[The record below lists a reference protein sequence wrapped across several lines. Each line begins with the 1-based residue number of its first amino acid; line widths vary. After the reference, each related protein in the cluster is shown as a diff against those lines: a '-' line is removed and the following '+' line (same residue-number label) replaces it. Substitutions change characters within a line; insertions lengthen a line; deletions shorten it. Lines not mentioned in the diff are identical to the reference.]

1 MLGDYVVIHG
11 NRFIFSNSIAFN
23 DLADYTIS
31 LSPDIGLLPPSEI
44 VSTPSLFVDGSPYS
58 TMEST
63 AEGLGFSLHTRKA
76 LQDPELWNN
85 SIDTIRNEI
94 LSGEDFLGNPINEST
109 FKFLITDRVNY
120 RVSSD
125 LFPGS
130 KNYLATFKDCIYM
143 SLVYDT
149 GFIVFDNNFDL
160 KIFDEEINSLVAD
173 HQLLY
178 FNDSENIVETV
189 AKRIQDSFY
198 PEERNKIPVEDI
210 YNLINKKQWILI
222 KSILL
227 QLMVKKTPTSPWTII
242 EHLKLE
248 SDEVSN
254 QIVENSDHGEKT
266 ADKIAKSQN
275 NKDIVIFDLG
285 MLYELDDNI
294 AEAIYI
300 DTCDQLELTP
310 NVRAFQLLRN
320 SIISEFTDAIGFADI
335 PEQYNN
341 VLQMIGRIVL
351 KKTKIYLDTE
361 LDSIGWNNLAHATL
375 LSSVNLMSNDAM
387 DWRKYDTIA
396 DIIQDISK

>member
-1 MLGDYVVIHG
+1 
-11 NRFIFSNSIAFN
+11 
-23 DLADYTIS
+23 
-31 LSPDIGLLPPSEI
+31 
-44 VSTPSLFVDGSPYS
+44 
-58 TMEST
+58 MEST

-94 LSGEDFLGNPINEST
+94 LAGEDFLGNPINEST

-125 LFPGS
+125 LFEGS

-143 SLVYDT
+143 SLVFDS
-149 GFIVFDNNFDL
+149 GFAVFDNNFDL
-160 KIFDEEINSLVAD
+160 NIFDQEVNDLVAD

-198 PEERNKIPVEDI
+198 PEERNKITVEEI
-210 YNLINKKQWILI
+210 YNLIDKKQWILI
-222 KSILL
+222 KQILL
-227 QLMVKKTPTSPWTII
+227 QLMTSDVPTSPWTII
-242 EHLKLE
+242 EYLRNTVFGQ
-248 SDEVSN
+248 EVSK
-254 QIVENSDHGEKT
+254 QIAETSDHGEKT
-266 ADKIAKSQN
+266 AEKIAKADK

-285 MLYELDDNI
+285 MLYELDNDS
-294 AEAIYI
+294 AEATYL
-300 DTCDQLELTP
+300 DTCNQLDLTP
-310 NVRAFQLLRN
+310 NLRAFQTLRN
-320 SIISEFTDAIGFADI
+320 SIISEFTEAHGFADI
-335 PEQYNN
+335 PEEYNT

-375 LSSVNLMSNDAM
+375 LRSINLLSDDAM

-396 DIIQDISK
+396 DIIEDISK

>member
-1 MLGDYVVIHG
+1 MING

-44 VSTPSLFVDGSPYS
+44 VSTPSLFVNGSPYS
-58 TMEST
+58 TMGTT
-63 AEGLGFSLHTRKA
+63 AERLGFGLHTRKA
-76 LQDPELWNN
+76 LQDPDVWRKG
-85 SIDTIRNEI
+85 IDTIRNEI
-94 LSGEDFLGNPINEST
+94 LAGEDFLGNPINEST

-125 LFPGS
+125 LFEGS

-143 SLVYDT
+143 SLVFDS
-149 GFIVFDNNFDL
+149 GFAVFDNNFDL
-160 KIFDEEINSLVAD
+160 RIFDQEVNDLVAD

-198 PEERNKIPVEDI
+198 PEERNKITVEEI
-210 YNLINKKQWILI
+210 YDLIDKKQWILI
-222 KSILL
+222 KQILL
-227 QLMVKKTPTSPWTII
+227 QLMTSDVPTSPWTII
-242 EHLKLE
+242 EYLRNTVFGQ
-248 SDEVSN
+248 EVSK
-254 QIVENSDHGEKT
+254 QLAETSDHGEKT
-266 ADKIAKSQN
+266 AEKIAKADK

-285 MLYELDDNI
+285 MLYELDNDS
-294 AEAIYI
+294 AEATYL
-300 DTCDQLELTP
+300 DVCNQLDLTP
-310 NVRAFQLLRN
+310 NVRAFQTLRN
-320 SIISEFTDAIGFADI
+320 SITSEFTEAHGFADI
-335 PEQYNN
+335 PEEYNT

-375 LSSVNLMSNDAM
+375 LRSINLLSDDAM
-387 DWRKYDTIA
+387 DWRKYDTIS
-396 DIIQDISK
+396 DIIEDISK

>member
-1 MLGDYVVIHG
+1 MILQG

-44 VSTPSLFVDGSPYS
+44 VSTPSLFVDGYPYS

-63 AEGLGFSLHTRKA
+63 AERLGFSLHTRKA
-76 LQDPELWNN
+76 LQDPDLWSN

-94 LSGEDFLGNPINEST
+94 LTGQDFLGNPINEST
-109 FKFLITDRVNY
+109 FKFLITNRVNY

-130 KNYLATFKDCIYM
+130 KNYLATFKDCIYL
-143 SLVYDT
+143 SLVYDS
-149 GFIVFDNNFDL
+149 GFIIFDNNFDL
-160 KIFDEEINSLVAD
+160 KIFDEEINSLLAD

-178 FNDSENIVETV
+178 FNDSENIVQTV
-189 AKRIQDSFY
+189 AQRIQDSFY
-198 PEERNKIPVEDI
+198 PEERDKIPVEEI

-227 QLMVKKTPTSPWTII
+227 QLMVKKEPTSPWTII

-248 SDEVSN
+248 SQEVSR

-266 ADKIAKSQN
+266 AEKIAKADK
-275 NKDIVIFDLG
+275 NKDIVVFDLG
-285 MLYELDDNI
+285 MLYELEDMV
-294 AEAIYI
+294 AEAKYVT
-300 DTCDQLELTP
+300 TCSELELTP
-310 NVRAFQLLRN
+310 NIRAFHLLRN
-320 SIISEFTDAIGFADI
+320 SIISEFTEAHGFANI
-335 PEQYNN
+335 PEQYNT

-351 KKTKIYLDTE
+351 KKTKIYLDSE

-375 LSSVNLMSNDAM
+375 LSSLNQMSEDAM
-387 DWRKYDTIA
+387 DWRKYDTIG

>member
-1 MLGDYVVIHG
+1 MING

-44 VSTPSLFVDGSPYS
+44 VSTPSLFVNGSPYS
-58 TMEST
+58 TMGST
-63 AEGLGFSLHTRKA
+63 AERLGFSLHTRKA

-94 LSGEDFLGNPINEST
+94 LAGEDFLGNPINEST

-125 LFPGS
+125 LFAGS

-143 SLVYDT
+143 SLVYDS
-149 GFIVFDNNFDL
+149 GFAIFDNNFDL
-160 KIFDEEINSLVAD
+160 NIFDQEVNDLVAD

-198 PEERNKIPVEDI
+198 PEERSKIPVEEI
-210 YNLINKKQWILI
+210 YDLIDKKQWILI
-222 KSILL
+222 KQILL
-227 QLMVKKTPTSPWTII
+227 QLMTSDVPTSPWTII
-242 EHLKLE
+242 EYLRNTVFGQ
-248 SDEVSN
+248 EVSK
-254 QIVENSDHGEKT
+254 QIAETSDHGEKT
-266 ADKIAKSQN
+266 AEKIAKADK

-285 MLYELDDNI
+285 MLYELDNDS
-294 AEAIYI
+294 AEATYL
-300 DTCDQLELTP
+300 DTCNQLDLTP
-310 NVRAFQLLRN
+310 NLRAFQTLRN
-320 SIISEFTDAIGFADI
+320 SIISEFTEAHGFADI
-335 PEQYNN
+335 PEEYNT

-375 LSSVNLMSNDAM
+375 LRSINLLSDDAM

-396 DIIQDISK
+396 DIIEDISK